1 MPLLAPAPCAA
12 LSVLAVPAAPVPLVP
27 PVALLLVLSWGNA
40 GGVVTAVLAPGAVR
54 YASALSSSSRPQA
67 LTASASATLV
77 AISS

>member
-12 LSVLAVPAAPVPLVP
+12 LSMLAVPAAPVPLVP

-54 YASALSSSSRPQA
+54 FASALSSSRPHA
-67 LTASASATLV
+67 LTESASATLV